1 MALCNYPSGLV
12 YPGLPDRVTYDLATR
27 PYVSWRA
34 SAPTRA
40 SRTLAPERESNL
52 EDDDTIL
59 ADPGHRPKMVLDAG
73 FDMHGNSATPHPH
86 PRPPTH
92 PPTTTH
98 HPPTHPTPPH
108 PTPPHPRGVDS
119 PKNGCIFPPEQRMAC
134 TDMRAAAQRAKLEM
148 YLRKTVADSLPK
160 KGSFFPTENRMRPFR
175 DNRPSKSTRVT
186 QQPFF
191 GSVFATVCV

>member
-1 MALCNYPSGLV
+1 MPHKNRYGGEVALCNYPSGLV

-98 HPPTHPTPPH
+98 PPTHPTPPH
-108 PTPPHPRGVDS
+108 PTPPRPTRVES
-119 PKNGCIFPPEQRMAC
+119 
-134 TDMRAAAQRAKLEM
+134 T
-148 YLRKTVADSLPK
+148 LRKTVAFSLPNNGWRALTCARPRSEQNWK
-160 KGSFFPTENRMRPFR
+160 CISENGGRFPTEKR
-175 DNRPSKSTRVT
+175 
-186 QQPFF
+186 
-191 GSVFATVCV
+191 